1 MMSQSRYRNGEIY
14 KIVSNKTGL
23 VYIGSTCKTLPQR
36 IAQHERDY
44 KQYLKTGKKYNIYM
58 TSFKILKMGIIKF
71 NQLKTILVKIVKS
84 YMHEKNIGLKK
95 QIVLIKISQHKHT
108 RNPKLKNKLFV

>member
-1 MMSQSRYRNGEIY
+1 MSQSRYRHGKIY

-44 KQYLKTGKKYNIYM
+44 KQYQKTGKKYNIYM
-58 TSFKILKMGIIKF
+58 TSFKILKHGNYQI
-71 NQLKTILVKIVKS
+71 QLVEKGPSKKDHRGQPLPMINSFLPYHHQVLVSIAN
-84 YMHEKNIGLKK
+84 E
-95 QIVLIKISQHKHT
+95 
-108 RNPKLKNKLFV
+108 

>member
-1 MMSQSRYRNGEIY
+1 MMSQSQPQSRYRHGKIY

-44 KQYLKTGKKYNIYM
+44 KQYLKTGKKYNVYM
-58 TSFKILKMGIIKF
+58 TSFKILKHGNYQI
-71 NQLKTILVKIVKS
+71 QLVENVPCKNSKELHAREKYWIEKTNCVVVWKIGFS
-84 YMHEKNIGLKK
+84 DL
-95 QIVLIKISQHKHT
+95 
-108 RNPKLKNKLFV
+108 

>member
-1 MMSQSRYRNGEIY
+1 MMSQSRYRNGKIY

-44 KQYLKTGKKYNIYM
+44 KQYLKMGKRYNVYM
-58 TSFKILKMGIIKF
+58 TSFKILKDGNYQI
-71 NQLKTILVKIVKS
+71 QLVENYPCKNSREKYWIEKPNCIN
-84 YMHEKNIGLKK
+84 KNIPTQTHL
-95 QIVLIKISQHKHT
+95 
-108 RNPKLKNKLFV
+108 

>member
-1 MMSQSRYRNGEIY
+1 MSRYRNAKIY

-44 KQYLKTGKKYNIYM
+44 QQYLKTGKNI
-58 TSFKILKMGIIKF
+58 
-71 NQLKTILVKIVKS
+71 
-84 YMHEKNIGLKK
+84 
-95 QIVLIKISQHKHT
+95 IST
-108 RNPKLKNKLFV
+108 